1 MSLFISCFFLGGV
14 GRESNNVQN
23 KLVVKVRFA
32 FSRIS
37 FFQNKLHA
45 FVHIDEG
52 FTAWAA
58 MLYILAGVH
67 TEWNQTTRPDPGQKT
82 DELVLICLI

>member
-1 MSLFISCFFLGGV
+1 MFFLGGL
-14 GRESNNVQN
+14 GRESNNVQ
-23 KLVVKVRFA
+23 KKQLVKV
-32 FSRIS
+32 S

-58 MLYILAGVH
+58 MLNILAGVH

-82 DELVLICLI
+82 EELVLICLI